1 MDAIIWPI
9 AIAAVMPF
17 VLTGIAKVGA
27 FSLEDNRHTRAW
39 QAQLTGYRAR
49 AHAAHQ
55 NAFEA
60 FPIFA
65 AAAILA
71 GLRAPTHAALPVLT
85 WGFIA
90 ARVGYA
96 YCYIADH
103 ARLRSTVWMLGLGLC
118 GALFVLAARAG

>member
-1 MDAIIWPI
+1 MNSIILPI
-9 AIAAVMPF
+9 FIAAIVPF
-17 VLTGIAKVGA
+17 ALTGIAKIGA
-27 FSLEDNRHTRAW
+27 FTLADNHQTRAW
-39 QAQLTGYRAR
+39 QAKLTGYRAR

-55 NAFEA
+55 NSFEA

-71 GLRAPTHAALPVLT
+71 GLRVPQHTELPLLC

-96 YCYIADH
+96 YCYVADQ
-103 ARLRSTVWMLGLGLC
+103 ARARSIIWFIGMAC
-118 GALFVLAARAG
+118 CAALFFLAAKL